1 MKHAHD
7 ILRARLHARIDA
19 HGKPPARAVPKI
31 TPEQLDGQWHAQ
43 FELLMRNRLKM
54 GALRYGLNFCNA
66 AGKPQYDRTQSAI
79 KRLELYRETG
89 NDELLVDVA
98 LKLPSSVCSR
108 RRPFQTVPRSARST
122 SLMIYTGKTAAG
134 I

>member
-66 AGKPQYDRTQSAI
+66 AGKPQYDRMQSAI

-98 LKLPSSVCSR
+98 N
-108 RRPFQTVPRSARST
+108 
-122 SLMIYTGKTAAG
+122 LMMLEFGEGVHAKKHFEAVDGDGRIAVHEA
-134 I
+134 

>member
-19 HGKPPARAVPKI
+19 HGKPPARAAAKY
-31 TPEQLDGQWHAQ
+31 TMEQLQGQWHDL
-43 FELLMRNRLKM
+43 FETLMRNRLQM

-66 AGKPQYDRTQSAI
+66 AGKPQYDRLQGAI
-79 KRLELYRETG
+79 KRLELYQETG

-98 LKLPSSVCSR
+98 NLMMLEFGEGKHAKKHFEAVDGDSR
-108 RRPFQTVPRSARST
+108 IAVHEA
-122 SLMIYTGKTAAG
+122 
-134 I
+134 

>member
-31 TPEQLDGQWHAQ
+31 TPEQLDGQWHAH

-98 LKLPSSVCSR
+98 N
-108 RRPFQTVPRSARST
+108 
-122 SLMIYTGKTAAG
+122 LMMLEFGEGVHAKKHFEAVDGDGRIDVHEA
-134 I
+134 